1 MLLPLAA
8 IALYAAWACAAL
20 AMPSH
25 WHALIGSSEPP
36 QLALRTLAV
45 LLAIV
50 ALGLCLARDGAAF
63 GILLWA
69 CLVCANAW
77 LVVLTLAT
85 VGARRKS

>member
-1 MLLPLAA
+1 MLLLLAA
-8 IALYAAWACAAL
+8 IAAYAAWACAAL

-25 WHALIGSSEPP
+25 WQSLIGSPVPP
-36 QLALRTLAV
+36 RVALRTLAV

-50 ALGLCLARDGAAF
+50 ALALCVLRDGAAF

-77 LVVLTLAT
+77 LVVLTMSG
-85 VGARRKS
+85 VGVRRKS